1 MKPGVL
7 ITLGRLPKAL
17 ELARA
22 LAGAG
27 CRVHVAEPFSR
38 HVCKPSRAVAAS
50 HVTAAPNADPD
61 GYRRDLLRIIAEND
75 IGLVVPVSEEA
86 LHAATIAPLLPAGVR
101 LYSPPFAT
109 LARLHD
115 KLEFV
120 RLCESLR
127 LPVPATVLQSSP
139 DAAAFRRSRDFI
151 AKPRNSC
158 SGIGVTLHRR
168 GDDGPPAQDGLLLQE
183 RLEGRHVSTFT
194 IAHEG
199 REHATVAYEGTVFAG
214 TVAVCFRRVD
224 DEPAVH
230 AWVGDFVAQT
240 RHSGFV
246 SFDFIV
252 AQGRE
257 PMAIECN
264 PRITSGIHFVDPAGL
279 ARAVLSPSEAGPA
292 ALKPGMRFQQGY
304 STLTEAYAAFLRPRE
319 FARRM
324 GEMFRARDV
333 VWSSGDPLPFL
344 LMTPMSWDILAP
356 AIAGRMSM
364 AEAAM
369 RDIAW
374 FADAAPEISP
384 AEVREAPHDAA

>member
-22 LAGAG
+22 LACAG

-50 HVTAAPNADPD
+50 HVTAAPNADPES
-61 GYRRDLLRIIAEND
+61 YRRDLLRIVREHD

-86 LHAATIAPLLPAGVR
+86 LHVAAIAPLLPMGVK
-101 LYSPPFAT
+101 LYSPPLAT

-120 RLCESLR
+120 RLCER
-127 LPVPATVLQSSP
+127 LGLPAPATVLQSAP
-139 DAAAFRRSRDFI
+139 EAASFRRSRDFI

-158 SGIGVTLHRR
+158 SGIGVSLHRR
-168 GDDGPPAQDGLLLQE
+168 GDDGPPPGDGVLLQE
-183 RLEGRHVSTFT
+183 RIEGRHVSTFT

-199 REHATVAYEGTVFAG
+199 REHVTVAYEGSVFAG

-224 DEPAVH
+224 DEPAVN
-230 AWVGDFVAQT
+230 AWVREFVAKT

-246 SFDFIV
+246 SFDFIL
-252 AQGRE
+252 APGSE
-257 PMAIECN
+257 PKAIECN

-279 ARAVLSPSEAGPA
+279 ARAVLSPSDAGPA
-292 ALKPGMRFQQGY
+292 ALKAGARFQQGY
-304 STLTEAYAAFLRPRE
+304 STLTEAYAAFFRPRE
-319 FARRM
+319 FRRRM

-333 VWSSGDPLPFL
+333 VWSSRDPLPFL
-344 LMTPMSWDILAP
+344 LMTPMSLDILAP

-369 RDIAW
+369 RDVAW
-374 FADAAPEISP
+374 FGDAPPEISLP
-384 AEVREAPHDAA
+384 APREAPHDAA